1 MRIEKMGTDD
11 GKTRFVD
18 TKTGDIIKFP
28 GGDYSYLTFCY
39 PNPKEGDSVE
49 IEKRDNCLYVHKAN
63 NENSS
68 RMSFEDEGET
78 EGGFLHR
85 NPWIIT
91 LIITAAFLSAGISMW
106 KNPEIHNSA
115 VSSGGT
121 SDSYSSSYS
130 TDTYPSGESDSS
142 DTSSSNPISGLLKKR
157 ESKNVPE
164 EYKKALETAQKHVDY
179 SHGYSKHS
187 LYNML
192 TNKEY
197 GDKFS
202 AEAADYAV
210 KNVKADWKE
219 NAYYNAKTY
228 KEYGEKSNAEIERYM
243 RNVDSNKF
251 SDKEIDYAIE
261 KLNREDPE

>member
-1 MRIEKMGTDD
+1 MRIEKIGTDD

-18 TKTGDIIKFP
+18 TKTGNVIEFP
-28 GGDYSYLTFCY
+28 GGDCSYLTFCY
-39 PNPKEGDSVE
+39 PNPKEGDLVE
-49 IEKRDNCLYVHKAN
+49 IEKRDNCLYVHKAK

-91 LIITAAFLSAGISMW
+91 LIITAVFLSAGISMW

-142 DTSSSNPISGLLKKR
+142 DTSSSNPISGLLEKKKA
-157 ESKNVPE
+157 KNVPE

-179 SHGYSKHS
+179 SQSYSKHS

-202 AEAADYAV
+202 AKAAKYAV
-210 KNVKADWKE
+210 ENVKVNWKE
-219 NAYYNAKTY
+219 NAYYNAKSY
-228 KEYGEKSNAEIERYM
+228 KKYGDETNAEIEKYM
-243 RNVDSNKF
+243 RDVDSNKF
-251 SDKEIDYAIE
+251 SKEEIDYAME
-261 KLNREDPE
+261 KLNREYPD

>member
-1 MRIEKMGTDD
+1 MEIIELDETEVYTAKDAMKKNSDAYWQ
-11 GKTRFVD
+11 R
-18 TKTGDIIKFP
+18 
-28 GGDYSYLTFCY
+28 
-39 PNPKEGDSVE
+39 KEE
-49 IEKRDNCLYVHKAN
+49 
-63 NENSS
+63 
-68 RMSFEDEGET
+68 ET
-78 EGGFLHR
+78 EGGFLRR

-91 LIITAAFLSAGISMW
+91 LIITAVFLSAGISMW
-106 KNPEIHNSA
+106 KNPEIQNSA

-142 DTSSSNPISGLLKKR
+142 DTSSSNPISGTLEKKSPK
-157 ESKNVPE
+157 EVPE

-192 TNKEY
+192 TNKDY

-261 KLNREDPE
+261 KLNREYPD

>member
-1 MRIEKMGTDD
+1 MVIEKMGTDD

-18 TKTGDIIKFP
+18 TKTGDVIEFP
-28 GGDYSYLTFCY
+28 GGNYSYLTFCY
-39 PNPKEGDSVE
+39 PNPKEGDPVE
-49 IEKRDNCLYVHKAN
+49 IETKGDCLYVHKAK

-68 RMSFEDEGET
+68 RMFFEDKGET

-85 NPWIIT
+85 NPWVIT
-91 LIITAAFLSAGISMW
+91 LVLTVAFLSAGISMW

-142 DTSSSNPISGLLKKR
+142 DTSSSNPISGLLEKKKA
-157 ESKNVPE
+157 KNVPE

-192 TNKEY
+192 TNKDY

-261 KLNREDPE
+261 KLNREYPD